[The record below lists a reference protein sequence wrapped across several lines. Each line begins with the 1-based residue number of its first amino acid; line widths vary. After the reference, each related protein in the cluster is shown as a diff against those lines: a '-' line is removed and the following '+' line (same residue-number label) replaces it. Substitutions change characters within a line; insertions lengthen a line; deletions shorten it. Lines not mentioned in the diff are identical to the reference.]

1 MNFIDELRW
10 RGMLHNSTPGVEK
23 LLENEKPVAAYL
35 GCDPT
40 APSLTIGNL
49 ASLMMLIHFQKAGHK
64 PIALVGGATG
74 MIGDPSGKSAERELK
89 SVEVLHYNVT
99 QQKKIL
105 QKLLDFDH
113 PVNGAELVNNHDW
126 FKGMPVLDFLR
137 DIGKNLTVNYMMAK
151 DSVKNRLETGLS
163 FTEFSYQLIQ
173 GYDFVY
179 LNKNKNCKIQFGGS
193 DQWGNMTAG
202 TELIR
207 KMSAEGEETE
217 AHAVTCP
224 LITKADGTKFGKTES
239 GAVWLSPEMTSP
251 YKFYQFWLN
260 SSDEDVKRYI
270 RIFTL
275 LDRETI
281 ETLEVEHNEAPH
293 RRILQKR
300 LAQEVT
306 TMLHGTE
313 AYDIAIQASQILF
326 GKGTKQTLRNLSED
340 DFLDI
345 FAGVPQ
351 IEVSQGAIE
360 EGINVVDFLSEATQ
374 LFSSKGEIRRGIKGN
389 GISINKEKV
398 SDMNATTTIDDLI
411 AGKYILM
418 QKGKKSY
425 AIGVV
430 N

>member
-10 RGMLHNSTPGVEK
+10 RGMLHNSTPGVEE

-89 SVEVLHYNVT
+89 SVEVLHYNVA

-113 PVNGAELVNNHDW
+113 PENGAELVNNHDW
-126 FKGMPVLDFLR
+126 FKDMPVLDFLR

-224 LITKADGTKFGKTES
+224 LITKADGTKFGKSES
-239 GAVWLSPEMTSP
+239 GAVWLSPELTSP

-275 LDRETI
+275 LDQETI
-281 ETLEVEHNEAPH
+281 EALETEHSEAPH

-300 LAQEVT
+300 LAQEIT
-306 TMLHGTE
+306 TMLHGEE
-313 AYDIAIQASQILF
+313 AYEIAIQASQILF
-326 GKGTKQTLRNLSED
+326 GKGTKQTLRNLSEG

-351 IEVSQGAIE
+351 IEVSRSAIE
-360 EGINVVDFLSEATQ
+360 EGINVVDFLAEATQ

-398 SDMNATTTIDDLI
+398 SDMNSTTSTDDLI

>member
-1 MNFIDELRW
+1 MNFIDELQW
-10 RGMLHNSTPGVEK
+10 RGMLHNNTPGVKE
-23 LLENEKPVAAYL
+23 LLESEKPVAAYL

-89 SVEVLHYNVT
+89 SVEVLHYNVE

-105 QKLLDFDH
+105 QKILDFNH
-113 PVNGAELVNNHDW
+113 PINGAELVNNHDW
-126 FKGMPVLDFLR
+126 FKDMPVLDFLR
-137 DIGKNLTVNYMMAK
+137 DIGKHLTVSYMMAK
-151 DSVKNRLETGLS
+151 DSVKNRLDTGIS

-179 LNKNKNCKIQFGGS
+179 LNKHKNCKIQFGGS

-207 KMSAEGEETE
+207 RMSGGEETE

-239 GAVWLSPEMTSP
+239 GAVWLSPELTSP

-260 SSDEDVKRYI
+260 SSDEDVKKYI

-281 ETLEVEHNEAPH
+281 EALEAEHSEAPH
-293 RRILQKR
+293 LRVLQKR

-306 TMLHGTE
+306 TMLHGEE
-313 AYDIAIQASQILF
+313 AYETAIQASEILF
-326 GKGTKQTLRNLSED
+326 GKGTKDTLRNLSEG

-351 IEVSQGAIE
+351 VEVARTAIE
-360 EGINVVDFLSEATQ
+360 EGINVIDFLAEADQ
-374 LFSSKGEIRRGIKGN
+374 LFASKGEIRRGIKGN
-389 GISINKEKV
+389 GISINKERV
-398 SDMNATTTIDDLI
+398 SNIDAMVGIDDLI
-411 AGKYILM
+411 AEKYILM
-418 QKGKKSY
+418 QKGKKKY

-430 N
+430 VG

>member
-64 PIALVGGATG
+64 PVALVGGATG

-89 SVEVLHYNVT
+89 SVEVLHYNVA

-126 FKGMPVLDFLR
+126 FKDMPVLDFLR

-281 ETLEVEHNEAPH
+281 EALEVEHNEAPH

-306 TMLHGTE
+306 TMLHGAE

-326 GKGTKQTLRNLSED
+326 GKGTKQTLHNLSE
-340 DFLDI
+340 
-345 FAGVPQ
+345 
-351 IEVSQGAIE
+351 
-360 EGINVVDFLSEATQ
+360 
-374 LFSSKGEIRRGIKGN
+374 
-389 GISINKEKV
+389 
-398 SDMNATTTIDDLI
+398 
-411 AGKYILM
+411 
-418 QKGKKSY
+418 
-425 AIGVV
+425 
-430 N
+430 

>member
-1 MNFIDELRW
+1 MNFIEELRW
-10 RGMLHNSTPGVEK
+10 RGMLHNHTPGVAE
-23 LLENEKPVAAYL
+23 LLDREKPVAAYL

-49 ASLMMLIHFQKAGHK
+49 ASLMMLIHYQKAGHK
-64 PIALVGGATG
+64 PVALVGGATG
-74 MIGDPSGKSAERELK
+74 MVGDPSGKSEERKLK
-89 SVEVLHYNVT
+89 SIEELEYNVA

-113 PVNGAELVNNHDW
+113 PVNGAELVNNYDW
-126 FKGMPVLDFLR
+126 FKDMPVLSFLR
-137 DIGKNLTVNYMMAK
+137 DIGKHLTVNYMMAK
-151 DSVKNRLETGLS
+151 DSVKNRIGTGIS

-173 GYDFVY
+173 GYDFKW
-179 LNKNKNCKIQFGGS
+179 LNDHKNCKIQFGGS

-207 KMSAEGEETE
+207 RMSGGEEKE

-224 LITKADGTKFGKTES
+224 LITKADGTKFGKSES
-239 GAVWLSPEMTSP
+239 GAIWLSAEHTSP

-281 ETLEVEHNEAPH
+281 EGLEAEHNEAPH
-293 RRILQKR
+293 RRVLQKR

-306 TMLHGTE
+306 TMLHGAE
-313 AYDIAIQASQILF
+313 EYEKAIQASQILF
-326 GKGTKQTLRNLSED
+326 GKGTKDTLRNLSEGD
-340 DFLDI
+340 LLDI
-345 FAGVPQ
+345 FSGVPQ
-351 IEVSQGAIE
+351 THVSRAELEAGM
-360 EGINVVDFLSEATQ
+360 NVVDFLAKTT
-374 LFSSKGEIRRGIKGN
+374 LFGSKGEIRRGIKGN

-398 SDMNATTTIDDLI
+398 KSMDQVIGLEDLI
-411 AGKYILM
+411 AEKYILV

-425 AIGVV
+425 ELVIVGE
-430 N
+430 